1 MSQLSIFFFE
11 KLKLIF
17 HRENQL
23 EFLREFVYNG
33 PTNRPRLH
41 DTKLLMQIF
50 DKEQKKIQIE
60 KAYDEAKLSY
70 KQKIIEPS
78 NDRFIRMERN
88 LWIYFL
94 TEPKKVLECIKEVQK
109 KAAEKGSV
117 SFKAMNI
124 TLTKQN

>member
-1 MSQLSIFFFE
+1 
-11 KLKLIF
+11 
-17 HRENQL
+17 
-23 EFLREFVYNG
+23 
-33 PTNRPRLH
+33 
-41 DTKLLMQIF
+41 MQIF